1 MSDLPSRSGGDLED
15 GLMTD
20 SSNEHMA
27 SAEISCHG
35 ERSIPAANKIIT
47 IFNRFDN
54 QRLRELARVLL
65 SYGTKFGKIVCS
77 AFDPNIYANI
87 KLCYYL

>member
-35 ERSIPAANKIIT
+35 ERSIPAANMNMMVLAGDDNRDKQKI
-47 IFNRFDN
+47 
-54 QRLRELARVLL
+54 A
-65 SYGTKFGKIVCS
+65 
-77 AFDPNIYANI
+77 
-87 KLCYYL
+87 